1 MAESILLGTEA
12 QGTRLLQSSVGSVG
26 MGGCACVFISSSS
39 FYCEDVTGQVVS
51 YSRKDFSTVFLVNS
65 SEPLTAYLLAS
76 SFQLPASFPHNNHSP
91 AAGTLHAIPLVQQKQ
106 HPARKGFPSLSPS
119 SQSLPPQDMGKES
132 RVLRRGPWFWG
143 NYCQS
148 DTLWD

>member
-76 SFQLPASFPHNNHSP
+76 SFQLPASFPRFLFPTIIIPQQQEPFMPSHSCSRSNILP
-91 AAGTLHAIPLVQQKQ
+91 GRASLPFL
-106 HPARKGFPSLSPS
+106 PPLSPC
-119 SQSLPPQDMGKES
+119 LP
-132 RVLRRGPWFWG
+132 RTWG
-143 NYCQS
+143 RSPGY
-148 DTLWD
+148 